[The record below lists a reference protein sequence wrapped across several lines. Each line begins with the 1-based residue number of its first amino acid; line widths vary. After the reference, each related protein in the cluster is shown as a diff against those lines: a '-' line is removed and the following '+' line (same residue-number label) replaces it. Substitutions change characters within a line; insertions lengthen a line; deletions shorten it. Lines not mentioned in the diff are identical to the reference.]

1 MILELRK
8 VTKSFTAK
16 GENLDILQ
24 DINLQLHQ
32 GESIAILGKSG
43 SGKSTLLSLLAGLDT
58 PTSGEI
64 VLSGKDISKMNEKE
78 LGAFRARKIAIVF
91 QQFHL
96 LPHLSALENVS
107 LPLQFLYDFTPAQ
120 IKEEATEAL
129 RVVGLEHRLDH
140 YPRELSGGEQQRVA
154 IARAIVVKSDLLLAD
169 EPTGNLD
176 HQTNSQVSEQF
187 FDIVHKNRLSLI
199 LVTHDESISKRCDK
213 RYRLTEGRLE
223 LIDE

>member
-58 PTSGEI
+58 PSSGEI
-64 VLSGKDISKMNEKE
+64 VLSGKDISKMSEKE

-199 LVTHDESISKRCDK
+199 LVTHDESISRRCDK